1 MTLACSIA
9 DSGNKGNDKILGK
22 LLQKKHLEDQRV
34 DCGIILRWI
43 LGKCNDQV

>member
-22 LLQKKHLEDQRV
+22 FLQKKHLEDQKSR
-34 DCGIILRWI
+34 LRDNI
-43 LGKCNDQV
+43 KMDIREI